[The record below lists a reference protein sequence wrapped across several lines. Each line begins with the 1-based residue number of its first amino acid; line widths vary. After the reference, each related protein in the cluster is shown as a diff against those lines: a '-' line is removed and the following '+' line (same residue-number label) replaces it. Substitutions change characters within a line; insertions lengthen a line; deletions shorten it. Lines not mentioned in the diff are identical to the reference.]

1 MLKRAFIIGVLTL
14 CANPGG
20 FAQKTFQ
27 FSDLPREVQGYAN
40 DVRKSC
46 KELNADF
53 KPYDPMQGIF
63 VIDLKGDGSRDLMV
77 GNEELCNTAMA
88 GANCS
93 NRACPLVIWK
103 Q

>member
-1 MLKRAFIIGVLTL
+1 MLTRAFIIVVLAL
-14 CANPGG
+14 CATRDG

-27 FSDLPREVQGYAN
+27 FSDLPREVQGHAN

-53 KPYDPMQGIF
+53 KPYDPMQGI
-63 VIDLKGDGSRDLMV
+63 R
-77 GNEELCNTAMA
+77 
-88 GANCS
+88 
-93 NRACPLVIWK
+93 